1 MSPPDRPGAA
11 VIVPFAGSEARLEEM
26 LARLGRLERRP
37 GDEVVLVDNRADS
50 DSGSSR
56 AGPPGVRVLS
66 APDPSSSWHAR
77 DAGAGATE
85 AEWLVFVDADTRPV
99 PDLLDRYLAPPP
111 DPDVGVLA
119 GGIRDRG
126 TGRTACDRYVSA
138 RAKMDQ
144 AVTLEHPYRPYA
156 QTANCAVR
164 RSAFAAVGGFA
175 AGAGS
180 SAAGDADLCWRL
192 AEAGWRLE
200 SRPDALVDH
209 ENRTR
214 FRDLY
219 AQLARHGAGLAWL
232 ERRHPGSAP
241 PPTGRDLV
249 GRIPHYLAAAARA
262 GDPEAAVFALV
273 DLVCLYARDFGRLR
287 GKGLRAGGR

>member
-26 LARLGRLERRP
+26 LDRLARLERRP
-37 GDEVVLVDNRADS
+37 GDEVVLVDNRPDP
-50 DSGSSR
+50 GSSR
-56 AGPPGVRVLS
+56 SAPPGVRVVS
-66 APDPSSSWHAR
+66 APDPSSWHAR
-77 DAGAGATE
+77 DAGAAATE

-111 DPDVGVLA
+111 DPGVGVLA
-119 GGIRDRG
+119 GGVRDWG
-126 TGRTACDRYVSA
+126 AGRTACERYVSS

-144 AVTLEHPYRPYA
+144 AVTLAHPYRPYA

-164 RSAFAAVGGFA
+164 RSAFTAVGGFP

-192 AEAGWRLE
+192 AASGWRLE

-241 PPTGRDLV
+241 PPTGRELA
-249 GRIPHYLAAAARA
+249 GRIPHYLTAAARA

-287 GKGLRAGGR
+287 GKGLRAGRR

>member
-50 DSGSSR
+50 APGSSR

-119 GGIRDRG
+119 GGIRDWG

-219 AQLARHGAGLAWL
+219 AQLARHGAGLAW
-232 ERRHPGSAP
+232 
-241 PPTGRDLV
+241 
-249 GRIPHYLAAAARA
+249 
-262 GDPEAAVFALV
+262 
-273 DLVCLYARDFGRLR
+273 
-287 GKGLRAGGR
+287 